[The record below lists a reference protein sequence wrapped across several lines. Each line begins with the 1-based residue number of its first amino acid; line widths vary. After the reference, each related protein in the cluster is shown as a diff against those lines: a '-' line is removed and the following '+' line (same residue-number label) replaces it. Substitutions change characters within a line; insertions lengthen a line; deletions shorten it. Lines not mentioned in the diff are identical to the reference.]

1 VIIAMVMMDR
11 SDHYDGGVIIVMVM
25 VEWSDHYDGDDEVK

>member
-1 VIIAMVMMDR
+1 MVMMDR

>member
-1 VIIAMVMMDR
+1 MVMMDR

-25 VEWSDHYDGDDEVK
+25 VERSDHYDGDDEVK